1 MEPFRALVSM
11 DDDRR
16 KQLKNSNN
24 KKSAET
30 AEIKNTYFNAAKN
43 LFLFYLILSIN
54 HH

>member
-30 AEIKNTYFNAAKN
+30 AEIKNIFSMQLK
-43 LFLFYLILSIN
+43 ILSYP
-54 HH
+54 